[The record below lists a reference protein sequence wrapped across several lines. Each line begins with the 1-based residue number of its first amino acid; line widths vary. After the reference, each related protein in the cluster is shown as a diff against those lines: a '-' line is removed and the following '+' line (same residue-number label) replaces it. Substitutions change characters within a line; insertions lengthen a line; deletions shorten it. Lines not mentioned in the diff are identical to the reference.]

1 MELKRQKNKI
11 NALYIFLV
19 VSTVLSF
26 VPNASAQILSLALI
40 TLVLIAAYLYRH
52 REEEDSLLYNH
63 MTYMIGTIWIGTA
76 VMMVGMFLLGFWVY
90 AQGDHTIIHN
100 TVNNFQNG
108 VMYDEAAMR
117 QVMQDYLSA
126 NQSFLIKASL
136 PTIGPAILYI
146 VYRVANGY
154 SRAMKGYRIAKPTSW
169 L

>member
-1 MELKRQKNKI
+1 MDLKSQKNKI
-11 NALYIFLV
+11 NALYLFLII
-19 VSTVLSF
+19 STILSF
-26 VPNASAQILSLALI
+26 VPESAAQILSLTLI

-52 REEEDSLLYNH
+52 REKEDSLLYNH
-63 MTYMIGTIWIGTA
+63 MTYMIGTIWIGSA
-76 VMMVGMFLLGFWVY
+76 VMLAGMFLLGFWVY

-100 TVNNFQNG
+100 AVNNIQNG
-108 VMYDEAAMR
+108 QMYDEAAMR

-126 NQSFLIKASL
+126 NELFLIKASL

-154 SRAMKGYRIAKPTSW
+154 GRAMKGYRIAKPTSW